1 MVAGSCTWL
10 RKSQSFLSHSYL
22 SKTIHATCLC
32 LFYTN
37 MAMWCIINKPWPL
50 GTYLCLRFIWRRNL
64 VACHWLSG
72 PHNTPYSQIRPKPQY
87 ILNMLLHIGEFLPP
101 ALAGGEAACLLKSGC
116 KARLTCLKNKVK
128 IVEKQE
134 DKSFFGEI
142 QVLYSVAN

>member
-37 MAMWCIINKPWPL
+37 MALWCIINKPRPL
-50 GTYLCLRFIWRRNL
+50 GMYLCLRLIWLWNL
-64 VACHWLSG
+64 VARHWLTG
-72 PHNTPYSQIRPKPQY
+72 PHSTPIPKSDQSHNIY
-87 ILNMLLHIGEFLPP
+87 LICFFILMNFCHL
-101 ALAGGEAACLLKSGC
+101 CLLE
-116 KARLTCLKNKVK
+116 ARLHACWNQAVRRDWPAWKTK
-128 IVEKQE
+128 IVEKQQ
-134 DKSFFGEI
+134 DKSFFVEA